1 MHRLI
6 VLYLLL
12 SLFVL
17 PGFVYSQP
25 FPVPQGSKCAECGM
39 SIDQDSKFTS
49 EVITRDEKKVFFC
62 DVGDMLFH
70 FRSDREK
77 IKAVYVR
84 DYRKGEWV
92 DGKKAFYILNKNV
105 KTPMSWSIAAFAE
118 ESEAKKWGNPVDFNG
133 AFRLLK

>member
-1 MHRLI
+1 
-6 VLYLLL
+6 
-12 SLFVL
+12 
-17 PGFVYSQP
+17 
-25 FPVPQGSKCAECGM
+25 M